1 MPEVGPIA
9 LVPLAIVVSGIV
21 CFRLPALGAVLAFLL
36 TGIYGSVEAFTGF
49 SGAPLIDLLLAG
61 LWTGVVIERLARG
74 QVRRQLVWPA
84 FLLIGIYLILT
95 LAAVLMSSD
104 VYPALLSFR
113 LSGWYL
119 LAVVLVAYAG
129 WDAPVRARIARGFV
143 AVGLLI
149 GGYATFRWLAGP
161 APAETARA
169 LEVAGGFN
177 VIDGELRTFGSFN
190 SGHQLGFWAA
200 AVAPFCLA
208 ATLGWTGRWRLV
220 SGLAFVML
228 TVAVLASGIRGGFV
242 GLVLASGL
250 VLTLMQ
256 FARST
261 TGVHVGRNAL
271 VGFTAVAIIGGA
283 LLFVAGAT
291 DRLDRYTNIF
301 TPEEDQAYVNR
312 TAKWGEAL
320 DEIQQHP
327 FGQGIGSASLNPAIR
342 DPYLSSATFAL
353 DNSYLKVAW
362 EQGIA
367 VAVVF
372 IAGLALVGIRLAG
385 GGVRSHSREV
395 AAMGIGGAGALS
407 ATMVVF
413 FFDLAIE
420 DVAALGPWLVVGLGA
435 SYVIAD
441 RATVPVARAGAAQ
454 HPGYAS
460 PASVTNA
467 QNAGFGDPSM
477 VPPRRSA

>member
-9 LVPLAIVVSGIV
+9 LVPLAIVASGIV
-21 CFRLPALGAVLAFLL
+21 CFRLPAFGVVLAFLL
-36 TGIYGSVEAFTGF
+36 TAIYGSIEAFTGF
-49 SGAPLIDLLLAG
+49 SAAPLVDLLLAG
-61 LWTGVVIERLARG
+61 LWTGLLIERLARG
-74 QVRRQLVWPA
+74 QVQRQLIWPA
-84 FLLIGIYLILT
+84 FLLLGIYLVLT
-95 LAAVLMSSD
+95 LAAVLMAPD
-104 VYPALLSFR
+104 TYPAFLSFR

-119 LAVVLVAYAG
+119 LAVILIAYAG
-129 WDAPVRARIARGFV
+129 WDATVRTRIARGL
-143 AVGLLI
+143 ALVGLLI

-220 SGLAFVML
+220 SGLAFVLL
-228 TVAVLASGIRGGFV
+228 TVGVLASGIRGGFV

-250 VLTLMQ
+250 VLALMQ

-271 VGFTAVAIIGGA
+271 VGATAVAIIGGA
-283 LLFVAGAT
+283 LLFTAGAT

-301 TPEEDQAYVNR
+301 TPEEDRAYVNR
-312 TAKWGEAL
+312 TAKWGEAV

-327 FGQGIGSASLNPAIR
+327 FGQGLGSASLNPAIR
-342 DPYLSSATFAL
+342 DPYLSSATLAL

-367 VAVVF
+367 VAIVF
-372 IAGLALVGIRLAG
+372 VAGLVLVLIRLAA
-385 GGVRSHSREV
+385 GGVRSREREV
-395 AAMGIGGAGALS
+395 AAMGAGGAGALA
-407 ATMVVF
+407 ATMIVF

-420 DVAALGPWLVVGLGA
+420 DVAALGPWMVIGLGA
-435 SYVIAD
+435 SFVIAD
-441 RATVPVARAGAAQ
+441 RASVPAARRTVVQ
-454 HPGYAS
+454 HPVYAPPES
-460 PASVTNA
+460 ATNA
-467 QNAGFGDPSM
+467 QKAGFGAPSM
-477 VPPRRSA
+477 GPPRRSA